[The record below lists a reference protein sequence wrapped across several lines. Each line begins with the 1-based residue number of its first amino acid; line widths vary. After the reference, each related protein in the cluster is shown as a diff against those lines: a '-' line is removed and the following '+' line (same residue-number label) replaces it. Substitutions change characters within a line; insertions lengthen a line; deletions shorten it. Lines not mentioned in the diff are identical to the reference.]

1 MKEVNKEVIPT
12 KQKKLL
18 KIFLKAIAITLA
30 VCVVIIGIGIAA
42 YYQFI
47 YDGKT
52 NTPPKDLTEQQQEE
66 EDNKQEISN
75 INQTIAVFGIDE
87 DQTRTDVIFVV
98 NFNSKTH
105 KVKLVSIPRDTKV
118 DWTDA
123 QRSKLN
129 EHKGTSIYTTKIN
142 EMTAY
147 GGMEN
152 IRDFTIDEIENMIG
166 SKVDNYIIINLD
178 AFRKIVDAIGGVEVD
193 VPQRMKYTDN
203 AQGLYIDLSPGV
215 QTLDGDKA
223 EQLVRYR
230 QYLNGDVDRIQ
241 VQQLFLKAFAKK
253 VMSPQMLAKIPQ
265 IVPIVFSSIKTD
277 VSLTEVSKYY
287 PFLESFDMNYLSFNT
302 IPGEGRYEGGI
313 SYFFPDRVALDT
325 LIEEVFFDTQVAGTD
340 ATGNESEGT
349 ETEDA
354 VIDTDVTIEV
364 LNATGEKGIAGEVKD
379 DLEKAGY
386 KVDRIANYTE
396 NDLSATKIYAKDT
409 KLAAQFKSY
418 FKEASI
424 QVSTT
429 INYDIQII
437 VGKDYKS

>member
-1 MKEVNKEVIPT
+1 MKELNKEVAPA
-12 KQKKLL
+12 KKKKLL
-18 KIFLKAIAITLA
+18 KIFLRAIAITLA
-30 VCVVIIGIGIAA
+30 VCVVIIGIGIGA

-52 NTPPKDLTEQQQEE
+52 TTPSKELTDKEQED
-66 EDNKQEISN
+66 EDNKQIVSN

-98 NFNSKTH
+98 NFNSKTN

-123 QRSKLN
+123 QRNKLQ
-129 EHKGTSIYTTKIN
+129 EYKGSTVYTSKIN

-166 SKVDNYIIINLD
+166 SKVDNYIIVNLD
-178 AFRKIVDAIGGVEVD
+178 AFRKIVDAIDGVEVD
-193 VPQRMKYTDN
+193 VPQRMQYTDN
-203 AQGLYIDLSPGV
+203 AQGLYIDLSPGLQV
-215 QTLDGDKA
+215 LDGDKA

-241 VQQLFLKAFAKK
+241 VQQLFLKAFAQK
-253 VMSPQMLAKIPQ
+253 VMSPQMLPKIPQ
-265 IVPIVFSSIKTD
+265 IVPIIFSSIKTD

-287 PFLESFDMNYLSFNT
+287 PFLQSFNMNYLSFNT
-302 IPGEGRYEGGI
+302 IPGEGRYEGGV
-313 SYFFPDRVALDT
+313 SYFFPDRIALDT
-325 LIEEVFFDTQVAGTD
+325 LIEEVFFDTQVAGS
-340 ATGNESEGT
+340 SETGT
-349 ETEDA
+349 EGEDTEAGQA
-354 VIDTDVTIEV
+354 VVDTDVTIEV
-364 LNATGEKGIAGEVKD
+364 LNATGTKGIAGEVKD
-379 DLEKAGY
+379 ELEKSGY

-396 NDLSATKIYAKDT
+396 EDLLTTKIYAKDT

-424 QVSTT
+424 QVSSS

-437 VGKDYKS
+437 VGKDYTS

>member
-1 MKEVNKEVIPT
+1 MKELNKEVAPA
-12 KQKKLL
+12 KKKKLL
-18 KIFLKAIAITLA
+18 KIFLRAIAITLA
-30 VCVVIIGIGIAA
+30 VCVVIIGIGIGA

-52 NTPPKDLTEQQQEE
+52 TTPSKELTDKEQED
-66 EDNKQEISN
+66 EDNKQIVSN

-98 NFNSKTH
+98 NFNSKTN

-123 QRSKLN
+123 QRNKLQ
-129 EHKGTSIYTTKIN
+129 EYKGSTVYTSKIN

-166 SKVDNYIIINLD
+166 SKVDNYIIVNLD

-193 VPQRMKYTDN
+193 VPQRMQYTDN
-203 AQGLYIDLSPGV
+203 AQGLYIDLSPGLQV
-215 QTLDGDKA
+215 LDGDKA

-241 VQQLFLKAFAKK
+241 VQQLFLKAFAQK
-253 VMSPQMLAKIPQ
+253 VMSPQMLPKIPQ
-265 IVPIVFSSIKTD
+265 IVPIIFSSIKTD
-277 VSLTEVSKYY
+277 ASLTEVSKYY
-287 PFLESFDMNYLSFNT
+287 PFLQSFNMNYLSFNT
-302 IPGEGRYEGGI
+302 IPGEGRYEGGV
-313 SYFFPDRVALDT
+313 SYFFPDRIALDT
-325 LIEEVFFDTQVAGTD
+325 LIEEVFFDTQVAGS
-340 ATGNESEGT
+340 SETGT
-349 ETEDA
+349 EGEDTEAGQA
-354 VIDTDVTIEV
+354 VVDTDVTIEV
-364 LNATGEKGIAGEVKD
+364 LNATGTKGIAGEVKD
-379 DLEKAGY
+379 ELEKSGY

-396 NDLSATKIYAKDT
+396 EDLLTTKIYAKDT

-424 QVSTT
+424 QVSSS

-437 VGKDYKS
+437 VGKDYTS